1 MALDRKIRIGI
12 STSELLAAQDYDG
25 EDVEIRMALGRTE
38 LARNFDL
45 LMRGRDRPNGI
56 LGEGEELSA
65 SDTLVKAAESA
76 LKNQMPDVAERAVL
90 SFLLQS
96 PPKNQFF
103 CRALFV
109 QAQLQSSSILTS
121 GATGDDLVV
130 GTLKA
135 VDFVLTAMRVAMD
148 EKNRPRY
155 DFLVYNASV
164 HYWNVIRP
172 LLRQSVQRF
181 LVGSFTYV
189 VQCLTTTND
198 DDAAWRCQ
206 LSMALARCC
215 DDASDVGAAL
225 DHASAAL
232 DLLDASDEQTTTT
245 TVNKRLLSDVR
256 SCVVH
261 MCRHGAGSFVCF
273 CEWLISLS
281 RFSLDTSSNVV
292 TLFVVTSFVVY
303 PLFSLS
309 LSNQTLF
316 VFLLFS
322 FFFLSLLFFHQ
333 MKTHR

>member
-1 MALDRKIRIGI
+1 MSTISSILLDIVRVTTMYIPVPLKFFDAVPRRAAVVTKLSDFIFQNQTMALDRKIRIGI

-76 LKNQMPDVAERAVL
+76 LKNNMPEVAERAVL

-109 QAQLQSSSILTS
+109 QAQLQSQSILTS
-121 GATGDDLVV
+121 GATGDALVV

-172 LLRQSVQRF
+172 LLRESVQRF

-189 VQCLTTTND
+189 VQCLTATND

-225 DHASAAL
+225 GHASAAL
-232 DLLDASDEQTTTT
+232 DLLDASDEQT

-261 MCRHGAGSFVCF
+261 MCRHGAGTFVC
-273 CEWLISLS
+273 WL
-281 RFSLDTSSNVV
+281 VEC
-292 TLFVVTSFVVY
+292 FVCV
-303 PLFSLS
+303 
-309 LSNQTLF
+309 
-316 VFLLFS
+316 
-322 FFFLSLLFFHQ
+322 
-333 MKTHR
+333 